1 MIILS
6 KNSNVF
12 VFAFDLL
19 NWKFSMSYV
28 SKKGYFR
35 STFIRE
41 MVMFCVDNDFSPID
55 LWKMFREY
63 KDLRKYAADNKG
75 KNIDG

>member
-1 MIILS
+1 
-6 KNSNVF
+6 
-12 VFAFDLL
+12 
-19 NWKFSMSYV
+19 
-28 SKKGYFR
+28 
-35 STFIRE
+35 

-75 KNIDG
+75 KNIDGKKALHKSMD